1 MGSPE
6 EVVRRFPPMWR
17 RGLSGL
23 GKPEEAGASG
33 IALARSLRHI
43 EEELAVAR
51 PRCQS
56 AVIIMERRL
65 SKSEEGV

>member
-1 MGSPE
+1 
-6 EVVRRFPPMWR
+6 MWR

-43 EEELAVAR
+43 EEELAA
-51 PRCQS
+51 
-56 AVIIMERRL
+56 ARL